1 MLPRMSHPDS
11 TPVHAARTSGDKVEL
26 HFLGAAD
33 TVTGSRYLLRCGS
46 QSVLVDCGLFQ
57 GFKVLRERNWAPFP
71 VDPGSISAVILT
83 HAHLD
88 HSGYLPLLVRSGFQG
103 PIYCTHATADLCPI
117 LLMDSAAL
125 QEEDAERA
133 NRRRY
138 TRHSPALPLY
148 TSRDATLACRRL
160 HPTDWHRT
168 IDIGPFRATFRPAG
182 HILGAASVKVEAGT
196 TSVLFSGDLGR
207 QSDLIMKPPQVPPA
221 ADHVVIES
229 TYGNRIHDK
238 TDAQDILGDAIRR
251 TVKRGGVVLIPSFAV
266 GRAQDVLY
274 RLHLLKRA
282 GAIPADLPVYLNS
295 PMATDVT
302 GLYERHEE
310 DHRLSAKQVTAMCK
324 AAAIV
329 GSSADSKELNR
340 RRTPMVIIAG
350 SGMATGGR
358 ILHHLVAFAPDPRNT
373 LIFPGFQAG
382 GTRGAAIVG
391 GARSVRIF
399 GQDVEVN
406 AEVVSFDGLS
416 AHADADELMGW
427 LGKLPAP
434 PRTVFVTHG
443 EPSAADTLRARI
455 QHDLGWPARVPE
467 HLSCHVLG

>member
-1 MLPRMSHPDS
+1 M
-11 TPVHAARTSGDKVEL
+11 EL
-26 HFLGAAD
+26 HFFGAAD
-33 TVTGSRYLLRCGS
+33 TVTGSRYLLRCGE

-71 VDPGSISAVILT
+71 ADPRSISAVILT

-160 HPTDWHRT
+160 HPMDWHQAF
-168 IDIGPFRATFRPAG
+168 DAGPFMASFRPAG
-182 HILGAASVKVEAGT
+182 HILGAASVRIEGGG

-207 QSDLIMKPPQVPPA
+207 QGDLIMKAPQVPPA

-238 TDAQDILGDAIRR
+238 ADAQEVLGDAIRR
-251 TVKRGGVVLIPSFAV
+251 TAKRGGVVLIPSFAV

-274 RLHLLKRA
+274 RIHLLKRA
-282 GAIPADLPVYLNS
+282 GTIPRDLPVFLNS

-302 GLYERHEE
+302 EVYGRHGD
-310 DHRLSAKQVTAMCK
+310 DHRLSEKQVTAMCK
-324 AAAIV
+324 AATIV
-329 GSSADSKELNR
+329 GSSSDSKELNR
-340 RRTPMVIIAG
+340 RRMPMVIIAG

-358 ILHHLVAFAPDPRNT
+358 ILHHLVAFADDPRNT

-399 GQDVEVN
+399 GQDVDIN

-416 AHADADELMGW
+416 AHADADELMRW
-427 LGKLPAP
+427 LGQMPAP
-434 PRTVFVTHG
+434 PKSVFVTHG

-455 QHDLGWPARVPE
+455 RHELGWAAQVPE
-467 HLSCHVLG
+467 HLSSHTLGRPASEG